1 MLLPSL
7 IAYRASFLVAVG
19 WHMQLSHALGAVFL
33 RCGDHRRLP
42 LLGHAA
48 ARVGERGVGI
58 AQRSISSTASRWH
71 ALTARFDLL
80 NVSTRLGAVEPDGTK
95 ENGIRLKI
103 RCQIAQSGGPS
114 PRARLAACV
123 SSKPP
128 QRPRPVIPIRRG
140 FYRQQGTLSGP
151 SGSPWTCA
159 QRETL
164 TIAGF
169 ALDGR
174 KWDGLYLGRRKGKDL
189 IYAGKVDRGFD
200 AVRRPRSCRRSSSR

>member
-140 FYRQQGTLSGP
+140 FLSPTRHAIGTVWIPMDMRSTRDVDNRRICARRAQMGWPIPWQAQG
-151 SGSPWTCA
+151 
-159 QRETL
+159 
-164 TIAGF
+164 
-169 ALDGR
+169 
-174 KWDGLYLGRRKGKDL
+174 
-189 IYAGKVDRGFD
+189 
-200 AVRRPRSCRRSSSR
+200 